1 MTAKIAKLEPRQV
14 FRGVAGSSDGGW
26 SRIVHTDDHRKFRVT
41 VTRGNRVRIA
51 FKPIGP
57 TGFGYKWYGRVWE
70 LTQVSMTSP
79 QHHTLSEQHE
89 VSTEIWHGEVG
100 KSIGARG
107 LLTYAGIVE
116 KGKSPKEVISAA
128 YRRKWLTQK
137 HLPKLDTFMYGEPI
151 VEGLEP
157 RFGIATICGGLIEV
171 GEYIALT
178 LDLAAITCHGCREKI
193 QQAMINTVLEAP
205 PWRVAP

>member
-26 SRIVHTDDHRKFRVT
+26 SRVVELDDGRRFRVT

-70 LTQVSMTSP
+70 LTDAMVGGRHVDTV
-79 QHHTLSEQHE
+79 E
-89 VSTEIWHGEVG
+89 VWEGEVG

-116 KGKSPKEVISAA
+116 KGRSPKQVIRDA
-128 YRRKWLTQK
+128 RHREWLAQK
-137 HLPKLDTFMYGEPI
+137 HLPKLDTFRYGEPLI
-151 VEGLEP
+151 TDVAP
-157 RFGIATICGGLIEV
+157 RFEISTVCGGAIEV
-171 GEYIALT
+171 GEYGALT
-178 LDLAAITCHGCREKI
+178 LDLDLITCHGCREKI
-193 QQAMINTVLEAP
+193 QQAMIKTSMEASP
-205 PWRVAP
+205 